1 LSEVAISFLKRMTGI
16 QNVGTNAEWLKLQ
29 PWLGD
34 TEGGNWEEAS
44 QPWIGPR
51 EGEIV
56 EMEKLLQALVVD
68 IQAAVLGARTPAPWS
83 AFTNMDDNLLQSS
96 PPSQDYQAVPDTAL
110 LRSAFPH
117 LLRSFPEEHA
127 LRLIQLGLRDADAVD
142 CMHPG
147 LMKSSAASA
156 SQLNSVDAVFRMAA
170 QMSRADFDE
179 ARRNASLSGR
189 VTAATPSSSSHIDVP
204 SAPPSSISATSSAST
219 HALASPPPHLLSQSP
234 SDVQP
239 LDTAGGGGVA
249 ATTLDALACELSRIN
264 LSSSNGV
271 LAHLGSR
278 LQACGVVC
286 LDDLKGMS
294 REDVMA
300 SVADA
305 NLTPLQFNKL
315 FAAVSTAAAGC
326 MCGLWMLRERCIF
339 VAGGDAAGNDA
350 LVVALHLSR
359 VQAALRRMCH
369 V

>member
-1 LSEVAISFLKRMTGI
+1 MSEVAISFLKRMTGI

-29 PWLGD
+29 PWLSD

-44 QPWIGPR
+44 QPWIGPS

-142 CMHPG
+142 CMHHG

-219 HALASPPPHLLSQSP
+219 HALASPPLIFSP
-234 SDVQP
+234 NHQVTFSRSTQLAAAAWQLPPSMLWPVNCP
-239 LDTAGGGGVA
+239 ASTFRA
-249 ATTLDALACELSRIN
+249 ATACSRIW
-264 LSSSNGV
+264 
-271 LAHLGSR
+271 
-278 LQACGVVC
+278 
-286 LDDLKGMS
+286 
-294 REDVMA
+294 
-300 SVADA
+300 
-305 NLTPLQFNKL
+305 
-315 FAAVSTAAAGC
+315 AAGC
-326 MCGLWMLRERCIF
+326 KRAVLF
-339 VAGGDAAGNDA
+339 VWTT
-350 LVVALHLSR
+350 
-359 VQAALRRMCH
+359 
-369 V
+369 